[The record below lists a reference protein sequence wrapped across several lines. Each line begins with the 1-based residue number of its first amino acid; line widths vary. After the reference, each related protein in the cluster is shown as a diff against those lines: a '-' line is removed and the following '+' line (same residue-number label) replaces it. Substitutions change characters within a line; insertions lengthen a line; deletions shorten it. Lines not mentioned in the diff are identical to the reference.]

1 MPPGG
6 DGTTRYNGGVVAAS
20 PAGPGPARPGQSPGS
35 PAATGSQDP
44 DGPLGAEGTPSQ
56 GRHIPGV
63 LPPHPRCYPRSASP
77 DRSEPALLAIFNDT
91 VTSWI
96 VDNGYVAVFV
106 LMLLESACVPIPAE
120 VTMLVGGA
128 LASTGFAGEG
138 QELSLILVIL
148 AGTGGNLVGSW
159 VAYAGGAVGG
169 RPLLER
175 FGRYLLVR
183 PHEVDRAHDWFERH
197 GEAAVF
203 FGRLLP
209 VIRTFISLPAG
220 IARMNLWK
228 FTVYTVLGCLPFVS
242 VIAWLGYRAG
252 ANWEQVE
259 HTLQPFS
266 WLIAIAVLAFGAAF
280 VARRWRSVRAEY
292 AALDTLRRQVEEP
305 AEAAEAAEAAE
316 ES

>member
-1 MPPGG
+1 M
-6 DGTTRYNGGVVAAS
+6 
-20 PAGPGPARPGQSPGS
+20 
-35 PAATGSQDP
+35 
-44 DGPLGAEGTPSQ
+44 
-56 GRHIPGV
+56 
-63 LPPHPRCYPRSASP
+63 
-77 DRSEPALLAIFNDT
+77 
-91 VTSWI
+91 TSWI
-96 VDNGYVAVFV
+96 VANGYVAVFV
-106 LMLLESACVPIPAE
+106 LMLLESACVPIPSE

-159 VAYAGGAVGG
+159 LAYAGGAVGG

-252 ANWEQVE
+252 ANWEEVE
-259 HTLQPFS
+259 HALQPFS
-266 WLIAIAVLAFGAAF
+266 WLIAFVVLVLGAAF
-280 VARRWRSVRAEY
+280 VARRWRTVRAEY

-305 AEAAEAAEAAE
+305 AEAAEAAE